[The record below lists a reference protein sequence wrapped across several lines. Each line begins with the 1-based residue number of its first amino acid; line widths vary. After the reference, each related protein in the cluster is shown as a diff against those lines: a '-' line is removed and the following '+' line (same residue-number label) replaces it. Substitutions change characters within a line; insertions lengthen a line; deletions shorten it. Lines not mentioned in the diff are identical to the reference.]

1 MKICVRDAFAS
12 DCYRK
17 EYSFVLDNTQ
27 ISDFPHGAVTDSVDV
42 RAEISAR
49 DGIVSCA
56 LTVSADFSVICS
68 RCAAEFTLPFRSFSV
83 KQIKR
88 RDDGEFEDVIFADGG
103 FCFDI
108 AKEARAQ
115 IYFEFPAKPL
125 CREDCKGLC
134 SVCGCDLNTGSCSC
148 DIRTADPRL
157 DVLRKLIDNN

>member
-68 RCAAEFTLPFRSFSV
+68 RCAAEFT
-83 KQIKR
+83 
-88 RDDGEFEDVIFADGG
+88 
-103 FCFDI
+103 
-108 AKEARAQ
+108 
-115 IYFEFPAKPL
+115 
-125 CREDCKGLC
+125 
-134 SVCGCDLNTGSCSC
+134 
-148 DIRTADPRL
+148 PRFVPSL
-157 DVLRKLIDNN
+157 